1 MSILQRFNV
10 EHHSTGIRSV
20 PGFELITS
28 SRLSY
33 ESPRLLNNNNNGLN
47 VNANHFMIFLI
58 FYVDLNKSL
67 FDELVKKFMTSK
79 HLAAT
84 FNLGNT

>member
-10 EHHSTGIRSV
+10 EHHATGIRSV

-28 SRLSY
+28 SRLSN
-33 ESPRLLNNNNNGLN
+33 ESPRLLNNNNGLN

-58 FYVDLNKSL
+58 FFVDLNKSL